1 MVTGID
7 IVKLQIRIAMG
18 YKLYEDE
25 IAIPDQSAISVN
37 GFAIQCRITAED
49 PENDFKPDHG
59 TIVTYRPAEG
69 FGIRLDPG
77 SVYSG
82 VRISPFFDSLLVK
95 VCSHSRTLDGAA
107 RKMTRCLQEYR
118 IRGVKTNMRFVEN
131 IVNHDVFKKGQ
142 ATVTFIPD
150 HPELFKFV
158 RGRDRATK
166 LSSLGE
172 ISAMEIQM

>member
-1 MVTGID
+1 FLVDADGRVYFIEVNPRIQVEHTVTEMVTGID

-18 YKLYEDE
+18 YKLPEDE

-59 TIVTYRPAEG
+59 TVIAYRAAEG

-77 SVYSG
+77 SIYSG

-95 VCSHSRTLDGAA
+95 
-107 RKMTRCLQEYR
+107 
-118 IRGVKTNMRFVEN
+118 
-131 IVNHDVFKKGQ
+131 
-142 ATVTFIPD
+142 
-150 HPELFKFV
+150 
-158 RGRDRATK
+158 
-166 LSSLGE
+166 
-172 ISAMEIQM
+172 